1 MNTEDN
7 NDFYD
12 DELSRSLI
20 SNDFEEDTPRKK
32 KKSKK
37 PLVICLIILL
47 IAAVAGG
54 IAWYMVQRHKPVEA
68 TEEFLTGMQNMDF
81 TTMENLLQSHD
92 LSALDDADIRD
103 SAYTDFFTTVNKK
116 MTYKI
121 TKNKFDI
128 QNGTAKVTVHM
139 KYIDGT
145 NIYAATI
152 QEYTRKVAV
161 AAYAGKE
168 MTQDDIQE
176 MLATLLAENASTA
189 DEKYSEIDITYPLI
203 KIGNDWKIVSLDD
216 TTVKVMCA
224 NFKSVKDEISSQL
237 TDDTTTDSS
246 STDAESTGSDSTQAT
261 GASIDITTDKFS
273 VRFKQFAISNDYGGN
288 PCLMI
293 YYDYTNSGD
302 SQSSAFVDFTLQ
314 ASQNGESLEGTYPE
328 ANDDA
333 VDNYMNTIDPGKTVT
348 VCQVFL
354 LKDTTSDVTA
364 SDCRIWGKNSVLC
377 VKRFWTGV
385 SGGNQKW
392 FPDQPKRKKSEVF
405 HEKFSTLYP
414 ASD

>member
-1 MNTEDN
+1 MNTDN

-12 DELSRSLI
+12 DDLSRSLI
-20 SNDFEEDTPRKK
+20 NNDFEDNSPRRK

-37 PLVICLIILL
+37 PLIICLIILL
-47 IAAVAGG
+47 IAAAAGG
-54 IAWYMVQRHKPVEA
+54 VAWYLNERHKPAEA
-68 TEEFLTGMQNMDF
+68 TENFLTGMQNMDF

-103 SAYTDFFTTVNKK
+103 SAYTDFFTTINKK

-128 QNGTAKVTVHM
+128 QNGTAQVTVHL

-161 AAYAGKE
+161 AAYAGKT

-176 MLATLLAENASTA
+176 MLASLLAENASTA
-189 DEKYSEIDITYPLI
+189 DEKYSDIDITYPLI
-203 KIGNDWKIVSLDD
+203 KIGDEWKIVSLDD

-224 NFKSVKDEISSQL
+224 NFKNVKDEISSQL
-237 TDDTTTDSS
+237 NDDSSDSS
-246 STDAESTGSDSTQAT
+246 STDSTEASDTADSTQTT
-261 GASIDITTDKFS
+261 GSSIDITTDKFS
-273 VRFKQFAISNDYGGN
+273 VRFKQFAVSKDYGGN

-293 YYDYTNSGD
+293 YYDYTNSGE

-328 ANDDA
+328 ANDTA

-354 LKDTTSDVTA
+354 LKDTTSDVTLQ
-364 SDCRIWGKNSVLC
+364 GKETLN
-377 VKRFWTGV
+377 V
-385 SGGNQKW
+385 SGGQTTSQVLKL
-392 FPDQPKRKKSEVF
+392 Q
-405 HEKFSTLYP
+405 
-414 ASD
+414 

>member
-1 MNTEDN
+1 MNTDN

-12 DELSRSLI
+12 DDLSRSLI
-20 SNDFEEDTPRKK
+20 SNDFEDEPPRRK

-47 IAAVAGG
+47 AAAIAGG
-54 IAWYMVQRHKPVEA
+54 IAWYMIQRHKPVEA
-68 TEEFLTGMQNMDF
+68 TEKFLTGMQTMDF

-103 SAYTDFFTTVNKK
+103 SAYTEFFTTVNKK

-121 TKNKFDI
+121 TRNKFDI
-128 QNGTAKVTVHM
+128 QNGTAKVTVHI
-139 KYIDGT
+139 KYIDVT

-168 MTQDDIQE
+168 MTQNDIQE
-176 MLATLLAENASTA
+176 MLASLLAENASTA
-189 DEKYSEIDITYPLI
+189 DEKYSDIDITYPLI
-203 KIGNDWKIVSLDD
+203 KIGDEWKIVSLDD

-224 NFKSVKDEISSQL
+224 NFKNVKDEISSQL
-237 TDDTTTDSS
+237 TEDSTDSS
-246 STDAESTGSDSTQAT
+246 SDSAVQSSDSAADPAQSTGS
-261 GASIDITTDKFS
+261 SIDITTDKFS

-314 ASQNGESLEGTYPE
+314 ASQNGEALEGTYPE
-328 ANDDA
+328 SSDDA
-333 VDNYMNTIDPGKTVT
+333 VDNYMNTIDPGKTIT

-354 LKDTTSDVTA
+354 LKDTSSDVTLQ
-364 SDCRIWGKNSVLC
+364 GKETLN
-377 VKRFWTGV
+377 V
-385 SGGNQKW
+385 SGGQTTSQVLKL
-392 FPDQPKRKKSEVF
+392 K
-405 HEKFSTLYP
+405 
-414 ASD
+414 

>member
-20 SNDFEEDTPRKK
+20 SNDFEDDAPRRK

-37 PLVICLIILL
+37 PLVICLVILL
-47 IAAVAGG
+47 IAAVAGR
-54 IAWYMVQRHKPVEA
+54 IAWYMVQRHKPVET

-92 LSALDDADIRD
+92 LSALDDADIRN

-161 AAYAGKE
+161 AAYAGQE

-203 KIGNDWKIVSLDD
+203 KIGDDWKIVSLDD

-237 TDDTTTDSS
+237 TDDSTDSS
-246 STDAESTGSDSTQAT
+246 SGTAADASDTSDQNADSSQGTSS
-261 GASIDITTDKFS
+261 SIDITTDKFS

-328 ANDDA
+328 SNDDA

-354 LKDTTSDVTA
+354 LKDTTSDVTLQ
-364 SDCRIWGKNSVLC
+364 GKETLN
-377 VKRFWTGV
+377 V
-385 SGGNQKW
+385 SGGQTTSQVLKL
-392 FPDQPKRKKSEVF
+392 Q
-405 HEKFSTLYP
+405 
-414 ASD
+414 

>member
-1 MNTEDN
+1 M
-7 NDFYD
+7 
-12 DELSRSLI
+12 I
-20 SNDFEEDTPRKK
+20 SNDFEDEPPRRK

-47 IAAVAGG
+47 AAAIAGG
-54 IAWYMVQRHKPVEA
+54 IAWYMIQRHKPVEA
-68 TEEFLTGMQNMDF
+68 TEKFLTGMQTMDF

-103 SAYTDFFTTVNKK
+103 SAYTEFFTTVNKK

-121 TKNKFDI
+121 TRNKFDI
-128 QNGTAKVTVHM
+128 QNGTAKVTVHI

-168 MTQDDIQE
+168 MTQNDIQE
-176 MLATLLAENASTA
+176 MLASLLAENASTA
-189 DEKYSEIDITYPLI
+189 DEKYSDIDITYPLI
-203 KIGNDWKIVSLDD
+203 KIGDEWKIVSLDD

-224 NFKSVKDEISSQL
+224 NFKNVKDEISSQL
-237 TDDTTTDSS
+237 TEDSTDSS
-246 STDAESTGSDSTQAT
+246 SDSAVQSSDSAADPAQSTGS
-261 GASIDITTDKFS
+261 SIDITTDKFS

-314 ASQNGESLEGTYPE
+314 ASQNGEALEGTYPE
-328 ANDDA
+328 SSDDA
-333 VDNYMNTIDPGKTVT
+333 VDNYMNTIDPGKTIT

-354 LKDTTSDVTA
+354 LKDTSSDVTLQ
-364 SDCRIWGKNSVLC
+364 GKETLN
-377 VKRFWTGV
+377 V
-385 SGGNQKW
+385 SGGQTTSQVLKL
-392 FPDQPKRKKSEVF
+392 K
-405 HEKFSTLYP
+405 
-414 ASD
+414 

>member
-1 MNTEDN
+1 MNTDN

-12 DELSRSLI
+12 DDLSRSLI
-20 SNDFEEDTPRKK
+20 NNDFEDNSPRRK

-37 PLVICLIILL
+37 PLIICLVILL

-54 IAWYMVQRHKPVEA
+54 VAWYLNERHKPVEA
-68 TEEFLTGMQNMDF
+68 TEKFLTGMQNMDF

-128 QNGTAKVTVHM
+128 QNGTAKITVHM

-161 AAYAGKE
+161 AAYAGKT

-176 MLATLLAENASTA
+176 MLASLLAENASTA
-189 DEKYSEIDITYPLI
+189 DEKYSDIDITYPLI
-203 KIGNDWKIVSLDD
+203 KIGDEWKIVSLDD

-224 NFKSVKDEISSQL
+224 NFKNVKDEISSQL
-237 TDDTTTDSS
+237 NNDSSDSS
-246 STDAESTGSDSTQAT
+246 SDASADSTESSDTADSAQTA
-261 GASIDITTDKFS
+261 GSSIDITTDKFS
-273 VRFKQFAISNDYGGN
+273 VRFKQFAVSKDYGGN

-293 YYDYTNSGD
+293 YYDYTNSGE

-328 ANDDA
+328 ANDTA

-354 LKDTTSDVTA
+354 LKDTTSDVTLQ
-364 SDCRIWGKNSVLC
+364 GKETLN
-377 VKRFWTGV
+377 V
-385 SGGNQKW
+385 SGGQTTSQVLKL
-392 FPDQPKRKKSEVF
+392 Q
-405 HEKFSTLYP
+405 
-414 ASD
+414 

>member
-1 MNTEDN
+1 MNTDN

-12 DELSRSLI
+12 DDLSRSLI
-20 SNDFEEDTPRKK
+20 NNDFEDNSPRRK

-37 PLVICLIILL
+37 PLIICLVILL

-54 IAWYMVQRHKPVEA
+54 VAWYLNERHKPVEA
-68 TEEFLTGMQNMDF
+68 TEKFLTGMQNMDF

-161 AAYAGKE
+161 AAYAGKT

-176 MLATLLAENASTA
+176 MLASLLTENASTA
-189 DEKYSEIDITYPLI
+189 DEKYSDIDITYPLI
-203 KIGNDWKIVSLDD
+203 KIGDEWKIVSLDD

-224 NFKSVKDEISSQL
+224 NFKNVKDEISSQL
-237 TDDTTTDSS
+237 NDDSSDSS
-246 STDAESTGSDSTQAT
+246 SDASTDSTEPSDTSDSAQTA
-261 GASIDITTDKFS
+261 GSSIDITTDKFS
-273 VRFKQFAISNDYGGN
+273 VRFKQFAVSKDYGGN

-302 SQSSAFVDFTLQ
+302 SQSSSFVDFTLQ

-328 ANDDA
+328 ANDTA

-354 LKDTTSDVTA
+354 LKDTTSDVTLQ
-364 SDCRIWGKNSVLC
+364 GKETLN
-377 VKRFWTGV
+377 V
-385 SGGNQKW
+385 SGGQTTSQVLKL
-392 FPDQPKRKKSEVF
+392 Q
-405 HEKFSTLYP
+405 
-414 ASD
+414 

>member
-1 MNTEDN
+1 MNTDN

-12 DELSRSLI
+12 DDLSRSLI
-20 SNDFEEDTPRKK
+20 SNDFDDDTPRRR

-37 PLVICLIILL
+37 PLVICLIILI
-47 IAAVAGG
+47 IAAAAGAT
-54 IAWYMVQRHKPVEA
+54 AWYLNARHKPVEA
-68 TEEFLTGMQNMDF
+68 TEKFLTGMQNMDF

-103 SAYTDFFTTVNKK
+103 SAYTDFFTTINKK

-128 QNGTAKVTVHM
+128 QNGTAKVTVHL

-176 MLATLLAENASTA
+176 MLASLLAENASTA
-189 DEKYSEIDITYPLI
+189 DEKYSDIDITYPLI
-203 KIGNDWKIVSLDD
+203 KIGNNWKIVSLDD

-224 NFKSVKDEISSQL
+224 NFKNVKDEISSQL
-237 TDDTTTDSS
+237 NDESTDSS
-246 STDAESTGSDSTQAT
+246 SDASADSQTASDADSTQT
-261 GASIDITTDKFS
+261 GGSSIDITTDKFS
-273 VRFKQFAISNDYGGN
+273 VRFKQFAVSNDYGGN

-328 ANDDA
+328 ANDTA
-333 VDNYMNTIDPGKTVT
+333 VDNYMTTIDPGKTVT

-354 LKDTTSDVTA
+354 LKDTTSDVTLQ
-364 SDCRIWGKNSVLC
+364 GKETLN
-377 VKRFWTGV
+377 V
-385 SGGNQKW
+385 SGGQTTS
-392 FPDQPKRKKSEVF
+392 QVL
-405 HEKFSTLYP
+405 KFQ
-414 ASD
+414 

>member
-20 SNDFEEDTPRKK
+20 SNDFEEDTPRRK

-37 PLVICLIILL
+37 PLMICLIILL

-54 IAWYMVQRHKPVEA
+54 TAWYMVQRHKPVTA

-176 MLATLLAENASTA
+176 MLASLLAENASTA

-237 TDDTTTDSS
+237 TDDSTADSS
-246 STDAESTGSDSTQAT
+246 GTDAESTGAASDSTQ
-261 GASIDITTDKFS
+261 D
-273 VRFKQFAISNDYGGN
+273 R
-288 PCLMI
+288 
-293 YYDYTNSGD
+293 
-302 SQSSAFVDFTLQ
+302 
-314 ASQNGESLEGTYPE
+314 
-328 ANDDA
+328 
-333 VDNYMNTIDPGKTVT
+333 
-348 VCQVFL
+348 
-354 LKDTTSDVTA
+354 
-364 SDCRIWGKNSVLC
+364 RI
-377 VKRFWTGV
+377 
-385 SGGNQKW
+385 
-392 FPDQPKRKKSEVF
+392 
-405 HEKFSTLYP
+405 H
-414 ASD
+414 

>member
-1 MNTEDN
+1 MNTDN

-12 DELSRSLI
+12 DDLSRSLI
-20 SNDFEEDTPRKK
+20 NNDFEDNSPRRK

-37 PLVICLIILL
+37 PLIICLIILL
-47 IAAVAGG
+47 IAAAAGG
-54 IAWYMVQRHKPVEA
+54 VAWYLNERHKPAEA
-68 TEEFLTGMQNMDF
+68 TEKFLTGMQNMDF

-103 SAYTDFFTTVNKK
+103 SAYTDFFTTINKK

-128 QNGTAKVTVHM
+128 QNGTAQVTVHL

-161 AAYAGKE
+161 AAYAGKT

-176 MLATLLAENASTA
+176 MLASLLAENASTA
-189 DEKYSEIDITYPLI
+189 DEKYSDIDITYPLI
-203 KIGNDWKIVSLDD
+203 KIGDEWKIVSLDD

-224 NFKSVKDEISSQL
+224 NFKNVKDEISSQL
-237 TDDTTTDSS
+237 NDDSSDSS
-246 STDAESTGSDSTQAT
+246 SDASADSTESSDTADSAQTA
-261 GASIDITTDKFS
+261 GSSIDITTDKFS
-273 VRFKQFAISNDYGGN
+273 VRFKQFAVSKDYGGN

-293 YYDYTNSGD
+293 YYDYTNSGE

-328 ANDDA
+328 ANDTA

-354 LKDTTSDVTA
+354 LKDTTSDVTLQ
-364 SDCRIWGKNSVLC
+364 GKETLN
-377 VKRFWTGV
+377 V
-385 SGGNQKW
+385 SGGQTTSQVLKL
-392 FPDQPKRKKSEVF
+392 Q
-405 HEKFSTLYP
+405 
-414 ASD
+414 

>member
-1 MNTEDN
+1 MNTDN

-12 DELSRSLI
+12 DDLSRSLI
-20 SNDFEEDTPRKK
+20 NNDFEDNSPRKK

-37 PLVICLIILL
+37 PLIICLVILL

-54 IAWYMVQRHKPVEA
+54 VAWYLNERHKPVEA
-68 TEEFLTGMQNMDF
+68 TEKFLTGMQNMDF

-103 SAYTDFFTTVNKK
+103 SAYTDFFTTINKK

-161 AAYAGKE
+161 AAYAGKT

-176 MLATLLAENASTA
+176 MLASLLTENASTA
-189 DEKYSEIDITYPLI
+189 DEKYSDIDITYPLI
-203 KIGNDWKIVSLDD
+203 KIGDEWKIVSLDD

-224 NFKSVKDEISSQL
+224 NFKNVKDEISSQL
-237 TDDTTTDSS
+237 NDDSSDSS
-246 STDAESTGSDSTQAT
+246 SDASADSTEPSDTSDSAQTA
-261 GASIDITTDKFS
+261 GSSIDITTDKFS
-273 VRFKQFAISNDYGGN
+273 VRFKQFAVSKDYGGN
-288 PCLMI
+288 SCLMI

-328 ANDDA
+328 ANDTA

-354 LKDTTSDVTA
+354 LKDTTSDVTLQ
-364 SDCRIWGKNSVLC
+364 GKETLN
-377 VKRFWTGV
+377 V
-385 SGGNQKW
+385 SGGQTTSQVLKL
-392 FPDQPKRKKSEVF
+392 Q
-405 HEKFSTLYP
+405 
-414 ASD
+414 

>member
-1 MNTEDN
+1 MNTDN

-12 DELSRSLI
+12 DDLSRSLI
-20 SNDFEEDTPRKK
+20 NNDFEDNSPRRK

-37 PLVICLIILL
+37 PLIICLIILL

-54 IAWYMVQRHKPVEA
+54 VAWYLNERHKPAEA
-68 TEEFLTGMQNMDF
+68 TEKFLTGMQNMDF

-103 SAYTDFFTTVNKK
+103 SAYTDFFTTINKK

-128 QNGTAKVTVHM
+128 QNGTAQVTVHL

-161 AAYAGKE
+161 AAYAGKT

-176 MLATLLAENASTA
+176 MLASLLTENASTA
-189 DEKYSEIDITYPLI
+189 DEKYSDIDITYPLI
-203 KIGNDWKIVSLDD
+203 KIGDEWKIVSLDD

-224 NFKSVKDEISSQL
+224 NFKNVKDEISSQL
-237 TDDTTTDSS
+237 NDDSSDSS
-246 STDAESTGSDSTQAT
+246 SDASADSTEPSDTSDSAQTA
-261 GASIDITTDKFS
+261 GSSIDITTDKFS
-273 VRFKQFAISNDYGGN
+273 VRFKQFAVSKDYGGN
-288 PCLMI
+288 SCLMI

-328 ANDDA
+328 ANDTA

-354 LKDTTSDVTA
+354 LKDTTSDVTLQ
-364 SDCRIWGKNSVLC
+364 GKETLN
-377 VKRFWTGV
+377 V
-385 SGGNQKW
+385 SGGQTTSQVLKL
-392 FPDQPKRKKSEVF
+392 Q
-405 HEKFSTLYP
+405 
-414 ASD
+414 

>member
-1 MNTEDN
+1 MNTDN

-12 DELSRSLI
+12 DDLSRSLI
-20 SNDFEEDTPRKK
+20 SNDFDDDTPRRR

-37 PLVICLIILL
+37 PLVICLIILI
-47 IAAVAGG
+47 IAAAAG
-54 IAWYMVQRHKPVEA
+54 ATVWYLNARHKPVEA
-68 TEEFLTGMQNMDF
+68 TEKFLTGMQNMDF

-103 SAYTDFFTTVNKK
+103 SAYTDFFTTINKK

-128 QNGTAKVTVHM
+128 QNGTAKVTVHL

-176 MLATLLAENASTA
+176 MLASLLAENASTA
-189 DEKYSEIDITYPLI
+189 DEKYSDIDITYPLI
-203 KIGNDWKIVSLDD
+203 KIGNNWKIVSLDD

-224 NFKSVKDEISSQL
+224 NFKNVKDEISSQL
-237 TDDTTTDSS
+237 NDESTDSS
-246 STDAESTGSDSTQAT
+246 SDASADSQTASDADSTQT
-261 GASIDITTDKFS
+261 GGSSIDITTDKFS
-273 VRFKQFAISNDYGGN
+273 VRFKQFAVSNDYGGN

-328 ANDDA
+328 ANDTA
-333 VDNYMNTIDPGKTVT
+333 VDNYMTTIDPGKTVT
-348 VCQVFL
+348 VCLVFL
-354 LKDTTSDVTA
+354 LKDTTSDVTLQ
-364 SDCRIWGKNSVLC
+364 GKETLN
-377 VKRFWTGV
+377 V
-385 SGGNQKW
+385 SGGQTTSQVLKL
-392 FPDQPKRKKSEVF
+392 Q
-405 HEKFSTLYP
+405 
-414 ASD
+414 

>member
-1 MNTEDN
+1 
-7 NDFYD
+7 
-12 DELSRSLI
+12 
-20 SNDFEEDTPRKK
+20 
-32 KKSKK
+32 
-37 PLVICLIILL
+37 
-47 IAAVAGG
+47 
-54 IAWYMVQRHKPVEA
+54 
-68 TEEFLTGMQNMDF
+68 MQNMDF

-176 MLATLLAENASTA
+176 MLASLLAENASTA

-237 TDDTTTDSS
+237 TDDSTADSS
-246 STDAESTGSDSTQAT
+246 GTDAESTGAASDSTQAT

-273 VRFKQFAISNDYGGN
+273 VRFKQFAISNDYCGN

-328 ANDDA
+328 ATDDA

-354 LKDTTSDVTA
+354 LKDTTSDVTLQ
-364 SDCRIWGKNSVLC
+364 GKETLN
-377 VKRFWTGV
+377 V
-385 SGGNQKW
+385 SGGQTTSQVLKL
-392 FPDQPKRKKSEVF
+392 K
-405 HEKFSTLYP
+405 
-414 ASD
+414 

>member
-1 MNTEDN
+1 MNTDN

-12 DELSRSLI
+12 DDLSRSLI
-20 SNDFEEDTPRKK
+20 NNDFEDNSPRRK

-37 PLVICLIILL
+37 PLIICLVILL

-54 IAWYMVQRHKPVEA
+54 IAWYLNERHKPVEA
-68 TEEFLTGMQNMDF
+68 TEKFLTGMQNMDF

-161 AAYAGKE
+161 ATYAGKT

-176 MLATLLAENASTA
+176 MLASLLAENASTA
-189 DEKYSEIDITYPLI
+189 DEKYSDIDITYPLI
-203 KIGNDWKIVSLDD
+203 KIGDEWKIVSLDD

-224 NFKSVKDEISSQL
+224 NFKNVKDEISSQL
-237 TDDTTTDSS
+237 NNDSSDSS
-246 STDAESTGSDSTQAT
+246 SDASADSTESSDTADSAQTA
-261 GASIDITTDKFS
+261 GSSIDITTDKFS
-273 VRFKQFAISNDYGGN
+273 VRFKQFAVSKDYGGN

-293 YYDYTNSGD
+293 YYDYTNSGE

-328 ANDDA
+328 ANDTA

-354 LKDTTSDVTA
+354 LKDTTSDVTLQ
-364 SDCRIWGKNSVLC
+364 GKETLN
-377 VKRFWTGV
+377 V
-385 SGGNQKW
+385 SGGQTTSQVLKL
-392 FPDQPKRKKSEVF
+392 Q
-405 HEKFSTLYP
+405 
-414 ASD
+414 

>member
-1 MNTEDN
+1 MNTDN

-12 DELSRSLI
+12 DDLSRSLI
-20 SNDFEEDTPRKK
+20 NNDFEDNSPRRKK
-32 KKSKK
+32 QSKK
-37 PLVICLIILL
+37 PLIICLIILL
-47 IAAVAGG
+47 IAAAAGG
-54 IAWYMVQRHKPVEA
+54 VAWYLNERHKPAEA
-68 TEEFLTGMQNMDF
+68 TEKFLTGMQNMDF

-103 SAYTDFFTTVNKK
+103 SAYTDFFTTINKK

-128 QNGTAKVTVHM
+128 QNGTAQVTVHL

-161 AAYAGKE
+161 AAYAGKT

-176 MLATLLAENASTA
+176 MLASLLAENASTA
-189 DEKYSEIDITYPLI
+189 DEKYSDIDITYPLI
-203 KIGNDWKIVSLDD
+203 KIDDEWKIVSLDD

-224 NFKSVKDEISSQL
+224 NFKNVKDEISSQL
-237 TDDTTTDSS
+237 NDDSSDSS
-246 STDAESTGSDSTQAT
+246 STDSTEASDTADSTQTT
-261 GASIDITTDKFS
+261 GSSIDITTDKFS
-273 VRFKQFAISNDYGGN
+273 VRFKQFAVSKDYGGN

-293 YYDYTNSGD
+293 YYDYTNSGE

-328 ANDDA
+328 ANDTA

-348 VCQVFL
+348 VCQVYL
-354 LKDTTSDVTA
+354 LKDTTSDVTLQ
-364 SDCRIWGKNSVLC
+364 GKETLN
-377 VKRFWTGV
+377 V
-385 SGGNQKW
+385 SGGQTTSQVLKL
-392 FPDQPKRKKSEVF
+392 Q
-405 HEKFSTLYP
+405 
-414 ASD
+414 

>member
-1 MNTEDN
+1 MNTDN

-12 DELSRSLI
+12 DDLSRSLI
-20 SNDFEEDTPRKK
+20 NNDFEDNSPRRK

-37 PLVICLIILL
+37 PLIICLVILL

-54 IAWYMVQRHKPVEA
+54 VAWYLNERHKPVEA
-68 TEEFLTGMQNMDF
+68 TEKFLTGMQNMDF

-103 SAYTDFFTTVNKK
+103 SAYTDFFTTINKK

-128 QNGTAKVTVHM
+128 QNGTAQVTVHL

-161 AAYAGKE
+161 AAYAGKT

-176 MLATLLAENASTA
+176 MLASLLTENASTA
-189 DEKYSEIDITYPLI
+189 DEKYSDIDITYPLI
-203 KIGNDWKIVSLDD
+203 KIGDEWKIVSLDD

-224 NFKSVKDEISSQL
+224 NFKNVKDEISSQL
-237 TDDTTTDSS
+237 NDDSSDSS
-246 STDAESTGSDSTQAT
+246 SDASADSTEPSDTSDSAQTA
-261 GASIDITTDKFS
+261 GSSIDITTDKFS
-273 VRFKQFAISNDYGGN
+273 VRFKQFAVSKDYGGN
-288 PCLMI
+288 SCLMI

-328 ANDDA
+328 ANDTA

-354 LKDTTSDVTA
+354 LKDTTSDVTLQ
-364 SDCRIWGKNSVLC
+364 GKETLN
-377 VKRFWTGV
+377 V
-385 SGGNQKW
+385 SGGQTTSQVLKL
-392 FPDQPKRKKSEVF
+392 Q
-405 HEKFSTLYP
+405 
-414 ASD
+414 

>member
-145 NIYAATI
+145 NIYAVTI

-273 VRFKQFAISNDYGGN
+273 VRFKQFAISNDYGRN

-354 LKDTTSDVTA
+354 LKDTTSDVTLQ
-364 SDCRIWGKNSVLC
+364 GKETLN
-377 VKRFWTGV
+377 V
-385 SGGNQKW
+385 SGGQTTSQVLKL
-392 FPDQPKRKKSEVF
+392 Q
-405 HEKFSTLYP
+405 
-414 ASD
+414 

>member
-1 MNTEDN
+1 MNTDN

-12 DELSRSLI
+12 DDLSRSLI
-20 SNDFEEDTPRKK
+20 SNDFDDDTPRRR

-37 PLVICLIILL
+37 PLVICLIILI
-47 IAAVAGG
+47 IAAAAGAT
-54 IAWYMVQRHKPVEA
+54 AWYLNARHKPVEA
-68 TEEFLTGMQNMDF
+68 TEKFLTGMQNMDF

-103 SAYTDFFTTVNKK
+103 SAYTDFFTTINKK

-128 QNGTAKVTVHM
+128 QNGTAKVTVHL

-176 MLATLLAENASTA
+176 MLASLLAENASTA
-189 DEKYSEIDITYPLI
+189 DEKYSDIDITYPLI
-203 KIGNDWKIVSLDD
+203 KIGNNWKIVSLDD

-224 NFKSVKDEISSQL
+224 NFKNVKDEISSQL
-237 TDDTTTDSS
+237 NDESTDSS
-246 STDAESTGSDSTQAT
+246 SDASADSQTASDADSTQT
-261 GASIDITTDKFS
+261 GGSSIDITTDKFS
-273 VRFKQFAISNDYGGN
+273 VRFKQFAVSNDYGGN

-328 ANDDA
+328 ANDTA
-333 VDNYMNTIDPGKTVT
+333 VDNYMTTIDPGKTVT
-348 VCQVFL
+348 VCQVFF
-354 LKDTTSDVTA
+354 LKDTTSDVTLQ
-364 SDCRIWGKNSVLC
+364 GKETLN
-377 VKRFWTGV
+377 V
-385 SGGNQKW
+385 SGGQTTSQVLKL
-392 FPDQPKRKKSEVF
+392 Q
-405 HEKFSTLYP
+405 
-414 ASD
+414 

>member
-1 MNTEDN
+1 MNTDN

-12 DELSRSLI
+12 DDLSRSLI
-20 SNDFEEDTPRKK
+20 NNDFEDNSPRRK

-37 PLVICLIILL
+37 PLIICLVILL

-54 IAWYMVQRHKPVEA
+54 VAWYLNERHKPVEA
-68 TEEFLTGMQNMDF
+68 TEKFLTGMQNMDF

-128 QNGTAKVTVHM
+128 QNGTTKVTVHM

-161 AAYAGKE
+161 ATYAGKT
-168 MTQDDIQE
+168 MSQDDIQE
-176 MLATLLAENASTA
+176 MLASLLAENASTA
-189 DEKYSEIDITYPLI
+189 DEKYSDIDITYPLI
-203 KIGNDWKIVSLDD
+203 KIGDEWKIVSLDD

-224 NFKSVKDEISSQL
+224 NFKNVKDEISSQL
-237 TDDTTTDSS
+237 NDDSS
-246 STDAESTGSDSTQAT
+246 DISSDASADSTEPSDTSDSAQTA
-261 GASIDITTDKFS
+261 GSSIDITSDKFS
-273 VRFKQFAISNDYGGN
+273 VRFKQFAVSKDYGGN

-328 ANDDA
+328 ANDTA

-354 LKDTTSDVTA
+354 LKDTTSDVTLQ
-364 SDCRIWGKNSVLC
+364 GKETLN
-377 VKRFWTGV
+377 V
-385 SGGNQKW
+385 SGGQTTSQVLKL
-392 FPDQPKRKKSEVF
+392 Q
-405 HEKFSTLYP
+405 
-414 ASD
+414 

>member
-1 MNTEDN
+1 MNTDN

-12 DELSRSLI
+12 DDLSRSLI
-20 SNDFEEDTPRKK
+20 NNDFEDNSPRRK

-37 PLVICLIILL
+37 PLIICLVILL

-54 IAWYMVQRHKPVEA
+54 VAWYLNERHKPVEA
-68 TEEFLTGMQNMDF
+68 TEKFLTGMQNMDF

-161 AAYAGKE
+161 AAYAGKT

-176 MLATLLAENASTA
+176 MLASLLTENASTA
-189 DEKYSEIDITYPLI
+189 DEKYSDIDITYPLI
-203 KIGNDWKIVSLDD
+203 KIGDEWKIVSLDD

-224 NFKSVKDEISSQL
+224 NFKNVKDEISSQL
-237 TDDTTTDSS
+237 NDDSSDSS
-246 STDAESTGSDSTQAT
+246 SNASADSTEPSDTSDSAQTA
-261 GASIDITTDKFS
+261 GSSIDITSDKFS
-273 VRFKQFAISNDYGGN
+273 VRFKQFAVSKDYGGN

-328 ANDDA
+328 ANDTA

-354 LKDTTSDVTA
+354 LKDTTSDVTLQ
-364 SDCRIWGKNSVLC
+364 GKETLN
-377 VKRFWTGV
+377 V
-385 SGGNQKW
+385 SGGQTTSQVLKL
-392 FPDQPKRKKSEVF
+392 Q
-405 HEKFSTLYP
+405 
-414 ASD
+414 

>member
-20 SNDFEEDTPRKK
+20 SNDFEEDTPRRK

-37 PLVICLIILL
+37 PLMICLIILL

-54 IAWYMVQRHKPVEA
+54 TAWYMVQRHKPVTA

-161 AAYAGKE
+161 ATYAGKT
-168 MTQDDIQE
+168 MSQDDIQE
-176 MLATLLAENASTA
+176 MLASLLAENASTA
-189 DEKYSEIDITYPLI
+189 DEKYSDIDITYPLI
-203 KIGNDWKIVSLDD
+203 KIGDEWKIVSLDD

-224 NFKSVKDEISSQL
+224 NFKNVKDEISSQL
-237 TDDTTTDSS
+237 NDDSSDSS
-246 STDAESTGSDSTQAT
+246 SDASADSTEPSDTSDSAQTA
-261 GASIDITTDKFS
+261 GSSIDITTDKFS
-273 VRFKQFAISNDYGGN
+273 VRFKQFAVSKDYGGN

-328 ANDDA
+328 ANDTA

-354 LKDTTSDVTA
+354 LKDTTSDVTLQ
-364 SDCRIWGKNSVLC
+364 GKETLN
-377 VKRFWTGV
+377 V
-385 SGGNQKW
+385 SGGQTTSQVLKL
-392 FPDQPKRKKSEVF
+392 Q
-405 HEKFSTLYP
+405 
-414 ASD
+414 

>member
-1 MNTEDN
+1 MNTDN

-12 DELSRSLI
+12 DDLSRSLI
-20 SNDFEEDTPRKK
+20 NNDFEDNSPRRK

-37 PLVICLIILL
+37 PLIICLVILL

-54 IAWYMVQRHKPVEA
+54 IAWYLNERHKPVEA

-161 AAYAGKE
+161 AAYAGKT

-176 MLATLLAENASTA
+176 MLASLLAENASTA
-189 DEKYSEIDITYPLI
+189 DEKYSDIDITYPLI
-203 KIGNDWKIVSLDD
+203 KIGDEWKIVSLDD

-224 NFKSVKDEISSQL
+224 NFKNVKDEISSQL
-237 TDDTTTDSS
+237 NDDSSDSS
-246 STDAESTGSDSTQAT
+246 SDASADSTESSDTADSAQTA
-261 GASIDITTDKFS
+261 GSSIDITTDKFS
-273 VRFKQFAISNDYGGN
+273 VRFKQFAVSKDYGGN
-288 PCLMI
+288 SCLMI
-293 YYDYTNSGD
+293 YYDYTNSGE

-328 ANDDA
+328 ANDTA

-354 LKDTTSDVTA
+354 LKDTTSDVTLQ
-364 SDCRIWGKNSVLC
+364 GKETLN
-377 VKRFWTGV
+377 V
-385 SGGNQKW
+385 SGGQTTSQVLKL
-392 FPDQPKRKKSEVF
+392 Q
-405 HEKFSTLYP
+405 
-414 ASD
+414 

>member
-1 MNTEDN
+1 MNTDN

-12 DELSRSLI
+12 DDLSRSLI
-20 SNDFEEDTPRKK
+20 NNDFEDNSPRRK

-37 PLVICLIILL
+37 PLIICLVILL

-54 IAWYMVQRHKPVEA
+54 VAWYLNERHKPVEA
-68 TEEFLTGMQNMDF
+68 TEKFLTGMQNMDF

-161 AAYAGKE
+161 AAYAGKT

-176 MLATLLAENASTA
+176 MLASLLTENASTA
-189 DEKYSEIDITYPLI
+189 DEKYSDIDITYPLI
-203 KIGNDWKIVSLDD
+203 KIGDEWKIVSLDD

-224 NFKSVKDEISSQL
+224 NFKNVKDEISSQL
-237 TDDTTTDSS
+237 NDDSSDSS
-246 STDAESTGSDSTQAT
+246 SDASADSTEPSDTSDSAQTA
-261 GASIDITTDKFS
+261 GSSIDITSDKFS
-273 VRFKQFAISNDYGGN
+273 VRFKQFAVSKDYGGN

-328 ANDDA
+328 ANDTA

-354 LKDTTSDVTA
+354 LKDTTSDVTLQ
-364 SDCRIWGKNSVLC
+364 GKETLNVIGGQTTSQVL
-377 VKRFWTGV
+377 KL
-385 SGGNQKW
+385 Q
-392 FPDQPKRKKSEVF
+392 
-405 HEKFSTLYP
+405 
-414 ASD
+414 

>member
-1 MNTEDN
+1 MNTDN

-12 DELSRSLI
+12 DDLSRSLI
-20 SNDFEEDTPRKK
+20 NNDFEDNSPRRK

-37 PLVICLIILL
+37 PLIICLVILL

-54 IAWYMVQRHKPVEA
+54 VAWYLNERHKPVEA
-68 TEEFLTGMQNMDF
+68 TEKFLTGMQNMDF
-81 TTMENLLQSHD
+81 ITMENLLQSHD

-161 AAYAGKE
+161 AAYAGKT

-176 MLATLLAENASTA
+176 MLASLLAENASTA
-189 DEKYSEIDITYPLI
+189 DEKYSDIDITYPLI
-203 KIGNDWKIVSLDD
+203 KIGDEWKIVSLDD

-224 NFKSVKDEISSQL
+224 NFKNVKDEISSQL
-237 TDDTTTDSS
+237 NNDSSDSS
-246 STDAESTGSDSTQAT
+246 SDASADSTESSDTADSAQTA
-261 GASIDITTDKFS
+261 GSSIDITTDKFS
-273 VRFKQFAISNDYGGN
+273 VRFKQFAVSKDYGGN

-293 YYDYTNSGD
+293 YYDYTNSGE

-328 ANDDA
+328 ANDTA

-354 LKDTTSDVTA
+354 LKDTTSDVTLQ
-364 SDCRIWGKNSVLC
+364 GKETLN
-377 VKRFWTGV
+377 V
-385 SGGNQKW
+385 SGGQTTSQVLKL
-392 FPDQPKRKKSEVF
+392 Q
-405 HEKFSTLYP
+405 
-414 ASD
+414 

>member
-1 MNTEDN
+1 MNTDN

-12 DELSRSLI
+12 DDLSRSLI
-20 SNDFEEDTPRKK
+20 NNDFEDDSPRRK

-37 PLVICLIILL
+37 PLIICLVILL

-54 IAWYMVQRHKPVEA
+54 VAWYLNERHKPVEA
-68 TEEFLTGMQNMDF
+68 TEKFLTGMQNMDF

-103 SAYTDFFTTVNKK
+103 SAYTDFFTTINKK
-116 MTYKI
+116 MTYKV
-121 TKNKFDI
+121 TRNKFDI
-128 QNGTAKVTVHM
+128 QNGTAQITVHI

-161 AAYAGKE
+161 AAYAGKT

-176 MLATLLAENASTA
+176 MLASLLAKNAASA
-189 DEKYSEIDITYPLI
+189 DEKYSDIDITYPLI

-224 NFKSVKDEISSQL
+224 NFKNVKDEISSQL
-237 TDDTTTDSS
+237 NDESSDSS
-246 STDAESTGSDSTQAT
+246 SDSSADSEASSDTSDSAQTA
-261 GASIDITTDKFS
+261 GSSIDITTDKFS
-273 VRFKQFAISNDYGGN
+273 VRFKQFAVSNDYGGN

-314 ASQNGESLEGTYPE
+314 ASQNGEALEGTYPE
-328 ANDDA
+328 SNDPA
-333 VDNYMNTIDPGKTVT
+333 VDNYMATIDPGKTVT
-348 VCQVFL
+348 VCQVYL
-354 LKDTTSDVTA
+354 LKDTTSDVTLQ
-364 SDCRIWGKNSVLC
+364 GKETLN
-377 VKRFWTGV
+377 V
-385 SGGNQKW
+385 SGGQTTSQILKL
-392 FPDQPKRKKSEVF
+392 K
-405 HEKFSTLYP
+405 
-414 ASD
+414 

>member
-20 SNDFEEDTPRKK
+20 SNDFEEDTPRRK

-37 PLVICLIILL
+37 PLMICLIILL

-54 IAWYMVQRHKPVEA
+54 TAWYMVQRHKPVTA

-92 LSALDDADIRD
+92 
-103 SAYTDFFTTVNKK
+103 TDFFTTVNKK

-176 MLATLLAENASTA
+176 MLASLLAENASTA

-237 TDDTTTDSS
+237 TDDSTADSS
-246 STDAESTGSDSTQAT
+246 DTDAESTGAASD
-261 GASIDITTDKFS
+261 S

-354 LKDTTSDVTA
+354 LKDTTSDVTLQ
-364 SDCRIWGKNSVLC
+364 GKETLN
-377 VKRFWTGV
+377 V
-385 SGGNQKW
+385 SGGQTTSQVLKL
-392 FPDQPKRKKSEVF
+392 K
-405 HEKFSTLYP
+405 
-414 ASD
+414 

>member
-1 MNTEDN
+1 MNTDN

-12 DELSRSLI
+12 DDLSRSLI
-20 SNDFEEDTPRKK
+20 SNDFDDDTPRRR

-37 PLVICLIILL
+37 PLVICLIILI
-47 IAAVAGG
+47 IAAAAGAT
-54 IAWYMVQRHKPVEA
+54 AWYLNARHKPVEA
-68 TEEFLTGMQNMDF
+68 TEKFLTGMQNMDF

-103 SAYTDFFTTVNKK
+103 SAYTDFFTTINKK

-128 QNGTAKVTVHM
+128 QNGTAKITVHL

-161 AAYAGKE
+161 AAYAGRE

-176 MLATLLAENASTA
+176 MLASLLAENASTA
-189 DEKYSEIDITYPLI
+189 DEKYSDIDITYPLI
-203 KIGNDWKIVSLDD
+203 KIGNNWKIVSLDD

-224 NFKSVKDEISSQL
+224 NFKNVKDEISSQL
-237 TDDTTTDSS
+237 NDESTDSS
-246 STDAESTGSDSTQAT
+246 SDASADSQTASDADSTQT
-261 GASIDITTDKFS
+261 GGSSIDITTDKFS
-273 VRFKQFAISNDYGGN
+273 VRFKQFAVSNDYGGN
-288 PCLMI
+288 PCMMI

-302 SQSSAFVDFTLQ
+302 SQSSAFVEFTLQ

-328 ANDDA
+328 ANDTA
-333 VDNYMNTIDPGKTVT
+333 VDNYMTTIDPGKTVT

-354 LKDTTSDVTA
+354 LKDTTSDVTLQ
-364 SDCRIWGKNSVLC
+364 GKETLN
-377 VKRFWTGV
+377 V
-385 SGGNQKW
+385 SGGQTTSQVLKL
-392 FPDQPKRKKSEVF
+392 Q
-405 HEKFSTLYP
+405 
-414 ASD
+414 

>member
-1 MNTEDN
+1 MNTDN

-12 DELSRSLI
+12 DDLSRSLI
-20 SNDFEEDTPRKK
+20 NNDFEDNSPRRK

-37 PLVICLIILL
+37 PLIICLVILL

-54 IAWYMVQRHKPVEA
+54 VAWYLNERHKPVEA
-68 TEEFLTGMQNMDF
+68 TEKFLTGMQNMDF

-161 AAYAGKE
+161 ATYAGKT
-168 MTQDDIQE
+168 MSQDDIQE
-176 MLATLLAENASTA
+176 MLASLLAENASTA
-189 DEKYSEIDITYPLI
+189 DEKYSDIDITYPLI
-203 KIGNDWKIVSLDD
+203 KIGDEWKIVSLDD

-224 NFKSVKDEISSQL
+224 NFKNVKDEISSQL
-237 TDDTTTDSS
+237 NDDSS
-246 STDAESTGSDSTQAT
+246 DSNSDASADSTEPSDTSDSAQTA
-261 GASIDITTDKFS
+261 GSSIDITTGKFS
-273 VRFKQFAISNDYGGN
+273 VRFKQFAVSKDYGGN

-328 ANDDA
+328 ANDTA

-354 LKDTTSDVTA
+354 LKDTTSDVTLQ
-364 SDCRIWGKNSVLC
+364 GKETLN
-377 VKRFWTGV
+377 V
-385 SGGNQKW
+385 SGGQTTSQVLKL
-392 FPDQPKRKKSEVF
+392 Q
-405 HEKFSTLYP
+405 
-414 ASD
+414 

>member
-1 MNTEDN
+1 MNTDN

-12 DELSRSLI
+12 DDLSRSLI
-20 SNDFEEDTPRKK
+20 NNDFEDNSPRRK

-37 PLVICLIILL
+37 PLIICLVILL

-54 IAWYMVQRHKPVEA
+54 VAWYLNERHKPVEA
-68 TEEFLTGMQNMDF
+68 TEKFLTGMQNMDF

-103 SAYTDFFTTVNKK
+103 SAYTDFFTTINKK

-128 QNGTAKVTVHM
+128 QNGTAIVTVHM

-161 AAYAGKE
+161 AAYAGKT

-176 MLATLLAENASTA
+176 MLASLLTENASTA
-189 DEKYSEIDITYPLI
+189 DEKYSDIDITYPLI
-203 KIGNDWKIVSLDD
+203 KIGDEWKIVSLDD

-224 NFKSVKDEISSQL
+224 NFKNVKDEISSQL
-237 TDDTTTDSS
+237 NDDSSDSS
-246 STDAESTGSDSTQAT
+246 SDASADSTEPSDTSDSAQTA
-261 GASIDITTDKFS
+261 GSSIDITTDKFS
-273 VRFKQFAISNDYGGN
+273 VRFKQFAVSKDYGGN
-288 PCLMI
+288 SCLMI

-328 ANDDA
+328 ANDTA

-354 LKDTTSDVTA
+354 LKDTTSDVTLQ
-364 SDCRIWGKNSVLC
+364 GKETLN
-377 VKRFWTGV
+377 V
-385 SGGNQKW
+385 SGGQTTSQVLKL
-392 FPDQPKRKKSEVF
+392 Q
-405 HEKFSTLYP
+405 
-414 ASD
+414 

>member
-1 MNTEDN
+1 MNTDN

-12 DELSRSLI
+12 DDLSRSLI
-20 SNDFEEDTPRKK
+20 NNDFEDNSPRRK

-37 PLVICLIILL
+37 PLIICLVILL

-54 IAWYMVQRHKPVEA
+54 VAWYLNERHKPVEA
-68 TEEFLTGMQNMDF
+68 TEKFLTGMQNMDF

-161 AAYAGKE
+161 ATYAGKT
-168 MTQDDIQE
+168 MSQDDIQE
-176 MLATLLAENASTA
+176 MLASLLAENASTA
-189 DEKYSEIDITYPLI
+189 DEKYSDIDITYPLI
-203 KIGNDWKIVSLDD
+203 KIGDEWKIVSLDD

-224 NFKSVKDEISSQL
+224 NFKNVKDEISSQL
-237 TDDTTTDSS
+237 NDDSS
-246 STDAESTGSDSTQAT
+246 DISSDASADSTEPSDTSDSAQTA
-261 GASIDITTDKFS
+261 GSSIDITSDKFS
-273 VRFKQFAISNDYGGN
+273 VRFKQFAVSKDYGGN

-328 ANDDA
+328 ANDTA

-354 LKDTTSDVTA
+354 LKDTTSDVTLQ
-364 SDCRIWGKNSVLC
+364 GKETLN
-377 VKRFWTGV
+377 V
-385 SGGNQKW
+385 SGGQTTSQVLKL
-392 FPDQPKRKKSEVF
+392 Q
-405 HEKFSTLYP
+405 
-414 ASD
+414 

>member
-20 SNDFEEDTPRKK
+20 SNDFEEDTPRRK

-37 PLVICLIILL
+37 PLMICLIILL

-54 IAWYMVQRHKPVEA
+54 TAWYMVQRHKPVTA

-161 AAYAGKE
+161 AAYAGKT

-176 MLATLLAENASTA
+176 MLASLLTENASTA
-189 DEKYSEIDITYPLI
+189 DEKYSDIDITYPLI
-203 KIGNDWKIVSLDD
+203 KIGDEWKIVSLDD

-224 NFKSVKDEISSQL
+224 NFKNVKDEISSQL
-237 TDDTTTDSS
+237 NDDSSDSS
-246 STDAESTGSDSTQAT
+246 SDASADSTEPSDTSDSAQTA
-261 GASIDITTDKFS
+261 GSSIDITTDKFS
-273 VRFKQFAISNDYGGN
+273 VRFKQFAVSKDYGGN
-288 PCLMI
+288 SCLMI

-328 ANDDA
+328 ANDTA

-354 LKDTTSDVTA
+354 LKDTTSDVTLQ
-364 SDCRIWGKNSVLC
+364 GKETLN
-377 VKRFWTGV
+377 V
-385 SGGNQKW
+385 SGGQTTSQVLKL
-392 FPDQPKRKKSEVF
+392 Q
-405 HEKFSTLYP
+405 
-414 ASD
+414 

>member
-1 MNTEDN
+1 MNTDN

-12 DELSRSLI
+12 DDLSRSLI
-20 SNDFEEDTPRKK
+20 NNDFEDNSPRRK

-37 PLVICLIILL
+37 PLIICLVILL

-54 IAWYMVQRHKPVEA
+54 IAWYLNERHKPVEA

-116 MTYKI
+116 MIYKI

-128 QNGTAKVTVHM
+128 QNGTAKITVHM

-161 AAYAGKE
+161 AAYAGKT

-176 MLATLLAENASTA
+176 MLASLLTENASTA
-189 DEKYSEIDITYPLI
+189 DEKYSDIDITYPLI
-203 KIGNDWKIVSLDD
+203 KIGDEWKIVSLDD

-224 NFKSVKDEISSQL
+224 NFKNVKDEISSQL
-237 TDDTTTDSS
+237 NNDSSDSS
-246 STDAESTGSDSTQAT
+246 SDASADSTESSDTADSAQTA
-261 GASIDITTDKFS
+261 GSSIDITTDKFS
-273 VRFKQFAISNDYGGN
+273 VRFKQFAVSKDYGGN

-293 YYDYTNSGD
+293 YYDYTNSGE

-328 ANDDA
+328 ANDTA

-354 LKDTTSDVTA
+354 LKDTTSDVTLQ
-364 SDCRIWGKNSVLC
+364 GKETLN
-377 VKRFWTGV
+377 V
-385 SGGNQKW
+385 SGGQTTSQVLKL
-392 FPDQPKRKKSEVF
+392 Q
-405 HEKFSTLYP
+405 
-414 ASD
+414 

>member
-20 SNDFEEDTPRKK
+20 SNDFEDDTPHRK

-47 IAAVAGG
+47 IAAAAGG
-54 IAWYMVQRHKPVEA
+54 TAWYMMQRHKPVEA

-128 QNGTAKVTVHM
+128 QNGTARITVHM

-161 AAYAGKE
+161 AGYAGKE
-168 MTQDDIQE
+168 IFQDDIQE
-176 MLATLLAENASTA
+176 MLAALLAENASTA

-203 KIGNDWKIVSLDD
+203 KIGSDWKIVSLDD

-237 TDDTTTDSS
+237 TDDSTADSPNS
-246 STDAESTGSDSTQAT
+246 GCADEGPRSRDLHFRPPAGAAQLCGKSRGMRGDGHSLQGERRDLEGQPYLSGIGHSLVERWRKDHRRGQPADQSRREYYGVRRQHHNHAT
-261 GASIDITTDKFS
+261 GCAVASPYRCRPDRCCHQHGLPS
-273 VRFKQFAISNDYGGN
+273 QGRHGGR
-288 PCLMI
+288 PH
-293 YYDYTNSGD
+293 S
-302 SQSSAFVDFTLQ
+302 
-314 ASQNGESLEGTYPE
+314 
-328 ANDDA
+328 
-333 VDNYMNTIDPGKTVT
+333 
-348 VCQVFL
+348 
-354 LKDTTSDVTA
+354 
-364 SDCRIWGKNSVLC
+364 
-377 VKRFWTGV
+377 
-385 SGGNQKW
+385 
-392 FPDQPKRKKSEVF
+392 
-405 HEKFSTLYP
+405 
-414 ASD
+414 